1 MPTAAAKE
9 LPVAAAVET
18 AAVADDDSCLDECV
32 CTCRPC
38 DAEERALLEPAR
50 ATLLLT
56 PGAADTGRDIAETED
71 ALLPRAL
78 LVPALAVLA
87 GRCERAFAVPP
98 TATLPCR
105 TGRCAELLEVR
116 DADELAFCLPEGAS
130 GLGAAPCCLLLLLL
144 LPELERDASCGFWG
158 AASADLLIK
167 NLSIAHLG
175 VLHVNP
181 ECDRLCSSSTRAQ
194 EGKFTVARSNLHCA

>member
-32 CTCRPC
+32 CSCRPC
-38 DAEERALLEPAR
+38 DADERALLEPAR
-50 ATLLLT
+50 ATLLLA
-56 PGAADTGRDIAETED
+56 PGVADAGRDIADTEE

-105 TGRCAELLEVR
+105 TGRCAELLEGRVTGV
-116 DADELAFCLPEGAS
+116 LGFCLLAEAVRPRPGV
-130 GLGAAPCCLLLLLL
+130 AACC
-144 LPELERDASCGFWG
+144 
-158 AASADLLIK
+158 
-167 NLSIAHLG
+167 
-175 VLHVNP
+175 
-181 ECDRLCSSSTRAQ
+181 
-194 EGKFTVARSNLHCA
+194 